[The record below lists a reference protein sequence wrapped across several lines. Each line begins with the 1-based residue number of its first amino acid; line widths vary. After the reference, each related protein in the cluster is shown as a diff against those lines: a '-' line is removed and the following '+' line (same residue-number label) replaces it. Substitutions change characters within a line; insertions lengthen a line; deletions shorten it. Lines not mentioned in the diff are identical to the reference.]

1 MAPSSKPAAPPYA
14 KDEKVLCFHHD
25 MLYEAKIIEIDST
38 EEGGFRYKIHYKGW
52 KATWDDWVPQ
62 DRIRKLNDENRELAA
77 QLNQQARAS
86 MQKKSGPAKKAG
98 LKNGSDFSS
107 ARGSEERSGAA
118 ATMSGRGRKRDFD
131 LENDSVQLQH
141 YSFMRSGA
149 QLIQPLRLSNLKV
162 NILEHVAF
170 NGHSLFDHLPIITRS
185 EPLQTVPSLTIHI
198 DLMDA
203 AFVKK
208 EANWYKASL
217 RYDNLSKLPPE
228 TLSQSNPEFKTA
240 LHDFYFT
247 STDEGLVSNFIAN
260 DYRDPWPVPYKRAK
274 PKKREE
280 TPESEEELT
289 AGIPP
294 KDREEFNEELRSF
307 MQENCPS
314 DLEDLP
320 DPIVTKTAKAEK
332 AKKAV
337 INREKRAA
345 AKARSIM
352 PPPQHTRN
360 TRLRAKA
367 SQATTAAAD
376 VQAPTGDATAT
387 QDATTTV
394 AAPDADEDT
403 MRSRQRS
410 EPPFNLFMRDT
421 RAAMTQNTFSSRPVL
436 GVVPKSYYAAMNNA
450 YNSVYPKARS
460 LGDEPIGNDIPR
472 APANA
477 QEPSKPEATTTTTPE
492 NTTVPKK
499 SAASRPTARKT
510 PAPKAAAT
518 KTAAPKK
525 LAPTK
530 STATKTV
537 ASKAASVNTANSS
550 VGKDKSAV
558 IKLPRATK
566 ACDPCRA
573 HKTRCTGGTPC
584 EACVRRGFNCVYVP
598 GGRKTPMKRAR
609 EDSQEIVK
617 KELLDQD
624 AEQEGRP
631 AKRARKEKAASTK
644 KDSANG
650 SDGTAEALNSQPSKI
665 LPSIEELPEDSEGPN
680 VRPSKMQH
688 LSQANIGKNAMIQPT
703 KIQSSYSGRITRS
716 RSRQLSEEAEAQTA
730 KLQYKGKRAREET
743 EEPHE
748 RPAKLQRAT
757 RKGPNYRKPDGN
769 PQILRAIDSMSV
781 NSEGDAQTDSPWEG
795 YDYEA
800 TWMSHTYMEWEKS
813 LDWPDLNLKSQ
824 DESFHARP
832 SIKLVMTDVLKGILV
847 DDWEHVTKDSQ
858 LVPLPHEQPVAKILN
873 DYLEDEMPKRE
884 EDSAQ
889 VDILKETI
897 AGLREYFDRALG
909 RILLYRFERLQ
920 YSELLPQWENEKDGG
935 PSSVYGGEHL
945 CRLLVSLPE
954 LLAQTNMDQ
963 QSVSR
968 LREELTKFTNWLS
981 KNGQKYFVREYEVP
995 GPEYQEKAKS
1005 S

>member
-1 MAPSSKPAAPPYA
+1 
-14 KDEKVLCFHHD
+14 
-25 MLYEAKIIEIDST
+25 
-38 EEGGFRYKIHYKGW
+38 
-52 KATWDDWVPQ
+52 
-62 DRIRKLNDENRELAA
+62 
-77 QLNQQARAS
+77 
-86 MQKKSGPAKKAG
+86 
-98 LKNGSDFSS
+98 
-107 ARGSEERSGAA
+107 
-118 ATMSGRGRKRDFD
+118 
-131 LENDSVQLQH
+131 
-141 YSFMRSGA
+141 
-149 QLIQPLRLSNLKV
+149 
-162 NILEHVAF
+162 
-170 NGHSLFDHLPIITRS
+170 
-185 EPLQTVPSLTIHI
+185 
-198 DLMDA
+198 MDA

-228 TLSQSNPEFKTA
+228 TLSQSNPDFKNA

-247 STDEGLVSNFIAN
+247 STDGGLKSNFIAN
-260 DYRDPWPVPYKRAK
+260 DYQDPWPAPYKRAK

-280 TPESEEELT
+280 TPESEEDLT

-314 DLEDLP
+314 DLEELP
-320 DPIVTKTAKAEK
+320 DPIVTKTTKAEK

-367 SQATTAAAD
+367 AQAITAAD

-387 QDATTTV
+387 QDATTEV
-394 AAPDADEDT
+394 AAPEADEDT
-403 MRSRQRS
+403 VRSRQLS
-410 EPPFNLFMRDT
+410 EPPFNSFMRDT
-421 RAAMTQNTFSSRPVL
+421 RAAMTQNTFKSRPVL
-436 GVVPKSYYAAMNNA
+436 GVVPKSYYEAVNNA

-460 LGDEPIGNDIPR
+460 VGDEPIGNDIPR
-472 APANA
+472 APANR
-477 QEPSKPEATTTTTPE
+477 QEPAASKSEATTTTAPE
-492 NTTVPKK
+492 NTKVPKK
-499 SAASRPTARKT
+499 SAAPKPTARKT
-510 PAPKAAAT
+510 PAPKAAA
-518 KTAAPKK
+518 PKK

-530 STATKTV
+530 SAATKTV
-537 ASKAASVNTANSS
+537 TSKAASINTANGS
-550 VGKDKSAV
+550 VGKDKSAG
-558 IKLPRATK
+558 IKLPRAAK

-584 EACVRRGFNCVYVP
+584 EACVRRGFTCVYVP
-598 GGRKTPMKRAR
+598 GGRKTPVKRAR
-609 EDSQEIVK
+609 EDSEEIVK
-617 KELLDQD
+617 KEPLDKD

-631 AKRARKEKAASTK
+631 AKRARKEKATSIK
-644 KDSANG
+644 KISIKINSANN
-650 SDGTAEALNSQPSKI
+650 SDRMAEAPNAQTSKI
-665 LPSIEELPEDSEGPN
+665 LPSIEELSEDSEGPN
-680 VRPSKMQH
+680 VQPSKMQGF
-688 LSQANIGKNAMIQPT
+688 SQPKTGKNAMIQPI

-716 RSRQLSEEAEAQTA
+716 RSRQLSEEVEAQTA
-730 KLQYKGKRAREET
+730 KLQYNGKRAREDT

-769 PQILRAIDSMSV
+769 PQILRAIDSMRV
-781 NSEGDAQTDSPWEG
+781 DFEGNAQTDSPWEG

-813 LDWPDLNLKSQ
+813 FDWPDLNLKSQ

-858 LVPLPHEQPVAKILN
+858 LVPLPHEQPVVKILN

-909 RILLYRFERLQ
+909 RILLYR
-920 YSELLPQWENEKDGG
+920 
-935 PSSVYGGEHL
+935 
-945 CRLLVSLPE
+945 
-954 LLAQTNMDQ
+954 
-963 QSVSR
+963 
-968 LREELTKFTNWLS
+968 
-981 KNGQKYFVREYEVP
+981 
-995 GPEYQEKAKS
+995 
-1005 S
+1005 

>member
-1 MAPSSKPAAPPYA
+1 
-14 KDEKVLCFHHD
+14 
-25 MLYEAKIIEIDST
+25 
-38 EEGGFRYKIHYKGW
+38 
-52 KATWDDWVPQ
+52 
-62 DRIRKLNDENRELAA
+62 
-77 QLNQQARAS
+77 
-86 MQKKSGPAKKAG
+86 
-98 LKNGSDFSS
+98 
-107 ARGSEERSGAA
+107 
-118 ATMSGRGRKRDFD
+118 
-131 LENDSVQLQH
+131 
-141 YSFMRSGA
+141 
-149 QLIQPLRLSNLKV
+149 
-162 NILEHVAF
+162 
-170 NGHSLFDHLPIITRS
+170 
-185 EPLQTVPSLTIHI
+185 
-198 DLMDA
+198 MDA

-208 EANWYKASL
+208 EANWYKASI
-217 RYDNLSKLPPE
+217 RYDNLSKLPPDS
-228 TLSQSNPEFKTA
+228 LSQSNPEFKQA
-240 LHDFYFT
+240 LHDYYFT
-247 STDEGLVSNFIAN
+247 STDEGLKSKFIAVE
-260 DYRDPWPVPYKRAK
+260 YCDPWPVPYKRVK

-280 TPESEEELT
+280 TPESEELLT

-314 DLEDLP
+314 DLEELP
-320 DPIVTKTAKAEK
+320 DPIVTKTTKAEK

-345 AKARSIM
+345 AKARSTM

-367 SQATTAAAD
+367 AQAATTAD

-387 QDATTTV
+387 QDATTSA

-403 MRSRQRS
+403 VRSRQRS
-410 EPPFNLFMRDT
+410 EPPFNSFMRDT
-421 RAAMTQNTFSSRPVL
+421 RAAMAQNMFKSRPVL
-436 GVVPKSYYAAMNNA
+436 GVVPKSYYAAVNNA

-472 APANA
+472 ARVPAKG
-477 QEPSKPEATTTTTPE
+477 QEPAGSKPETIITTAPE

-499 SAASRPTARKT
+499 SAAPKPTARKT

-518 KTAAPKK
+518 KTAATKTAAPKTAAPNK

-530 STATKTV
+530 SAATKSVT
-537 ASKAASVNTANSS
+537 SKAASVNTVNSN
-550 VGKDKSAV
+550 VGRDKSAD
-558 IKLPRATK
+558 IKLPRAAK

-584 EACVRRGFNCVYVP
+584 EACVRRKFNCVYVP
-598 GGRKTPMKRAR
+598 GGRKPPRKRAR
-609 EDSQEIVK
+609 DDSQEIVK
-617 KELLDQD
+617 KEPLDND

-631 AKRARKEKAASTK
+631 AKRARKEKATSTK

-650 SDGTAEALNSQPSKI
+650 SDGTAEAPTAQPSKILPSIEELGAPNAQPSKI

-680 VRPSKMQH
+680 VQPSKKQFFIK
-688 LSQANIGKNAMIQPT
+688 LKLGKNATIQPT
-703 KIQSSYSGRITRS
+703 KMQPSYSGRITRS
-716 RSRQLSEEAEAQTA
+716 RSRQLSEELEAQTA
-730 KLQYKGKRAREET
+730 KLQYKSKRAREET

-769 PQILRAIDSMSV
+769 PQILRAIDSMRV
-781 NSEGDAQTDSPWEG
+781 DSEGNAQTDSPWEG

-800 TWMSHTYMEWEKS
+800 TWMSNTYMEWEKS
-813 LDWPDLNLKSQ
+813 FDWPDLNLKSQ

-858 LVPLPHEQPVAKILN
+858 LVPLPHEQPVTKILS

-909 RILLYRFERLQ
+909 RILLYR
-920 YSELLPQWENEKDGG
+920 
-935 PSSVYGGEHL
+935 
-945 CRLLVSLPE
+945 
-954 LLAQTNMDQ
+954 
-963 QSVSR
+963 
-968 LREELTKFTNWLS
+968 
-981 KNGQKYFVREYEVP
+981 
-995 GPEYQEKAKS
+995 
-1005 S
+1005 

>member
-1 MAPSSKPAAPPYA
+1 
-14 KDEKVLCFHHD
+14 
-25 MLYEAKIIEIDST
+25 
-38 EEGGFRYKIHYKGW
+38 
-52 KATWDDWVPQ
+52 
-62 DRIRKLNDENRELAA
+62 
-77 QLNQQARAS
+77 
-86 MQKKSGPAKKAG
+86 
-98 LKNGSDFSS
+98 
-107 ARGSEERSGAA
+107 
-118 ATMSGRGRKRDFD
+118 
-131 LENDSVQLQH
+131 
-141 YSFMRSGA
+141 
-149 QLIQPLRLSNLKV
+149 
-162 NILEHVAF
+162 
-170 NGHSLFDHLPIITRS
+170 
-185 EPLQTVPSLTIHI
+185 
-198 DLMDA
+198 MDA

-228 TLSQSNPEFKTA
+228 SLSQSNPEFKTA

-477 QEPSKPEATTTTTPE
+477 QEPAGSKPEATTTTAPE

-537 ASKAASVNTANSS
+537 ASKAASVHTANSS

-650 SDGTAEALNSQPSKI
+650 SDGTTEALNSQPSKI

-680 VRPSKMQH
+680 VQPSKMQH
-688 LSQANIGKNAMIQPT
+688 FSQAKIGKNAMIQPT

-781 NSEGDAQTDSPWEG
+781 NSEGDAQTNSPWEG

-909 RILLYRFERLQ
+909 RILLYR
-920 YSELLPQWENEKDGG
+920 
-935 PSSVYGGEHL
+935 
-945 CRLLVSLPE
+945 
-954 LLAQTNMDQ
+954 
-963 QSVSR
+963 
-968 LREELTKFTNWLS
+968 
-981 KNGQKYFVREYEVP
+981 
-995 GPEYQEKAKS
+995 
-1005 S
+1005 